1 MASLLNKMLT
11 TMERVESGLAGFLCV
26 DIFRILAAH
35 KCEKMRLPT
44 GSTFMASQTCSNL
57 QSCALASVV
66 LCLTKH
72 REFDP
77 WRSGDCRLS
86 ELSIEQYFG
95 HLRIQSSNSQLSTR
109 AYFHAAWKHALKVDK
124 KLIKQQPHS
133 GSDAPLSA
141 SEPLS
146 DEHCWNML
154 NPIFGGP

>member
-1 MASLLNKMLT
+1 MTISIPSLIKVGLCVASLLNKMLT
-11 TMERVESGLAGFLCV
+11 TMERVETGLAGFLCV

-35 KCEKMRLPT
+35 KCDKMRLPT

-66 LCLTKH
+66 MCVTKH

-109 AYFHAAWKHALKVDK
+109 AYFHAAWKAPGMSQDFGTKSTILFWGF
-124 KLIKQQPHS
+124 LI
-133 GSDAPLSA
+133 
-141 SEPLS
+141 
-146 DEHCWNML
+146 
-154 NPIFGGP
+154 